1 VACQVKC
8 QVAVVVILT
17 LFLVFLGFNSLNLN
31 DDLVDSINQKTS
43 TANQKIVRKLKNNC
57 LLTSVFQILHIFY

>member
-1 VACQVKC
+1 VKC

>member
-1 VACQVKC
+1 MKC

-31 DDLVDSINQKTS
+31 DDLVDSINEKNFYSQSENCK
-43 TANQKIVRKLKNNC
+43 KIKK
-57 LLTSVFQILHIFY
+57 